1 MRLATGVSRTGF
13 GTAGLAAILLGPLLC
28 AALPR
33 LADPNALPFDWPR
46 DAALVT
52 TAPLTA
58 TALLLLGFASVAI
71 LFRLHRWRLSA
82 AASSSIAFA
91 LFLAARLAPID
102 QAGGVFL
109 AAIPPS
115 LLLGTAALLLLCLGQ
130 TLLLLD
136 RPRLARPLLLI
147 AAALFLVHLPKGM
160 AGLPE
165 LGHGVALL
173 LGIGGLCLTI
183 SLLLAA
189 TGKRH
194 GRDQPT
200 ILPSPGRFTQGLLMG
215 SSVAIPLLGWGL
227 GYLSGHDGN
236 AVLVSEAL
244 LALAWT
250 VIVITRPAA
259 APSPIA
265 TLAWARGTDRLTG
278 LYNRNT
284 MDGLIAIL
292 AEAPARAAIVMIDL
306 DRFRSANHT
315 LGHQDADAVLQEVAR
330 RLVAI
335 ARGQDIVRTGGD
347 EFAIF
352 CRDIGS
358 AEAIGLAERLLA
370 AIGRP
375 FDISAGRS
383 FHVTASIG
391 LAHGQTE
398 GLNDLRDAAD
408 EALYFAKQQGGNQ
421 AVLFTPPLHRVQIER
436 AGLEQDLHRA
446 FRSDSELFLVYQPII
461 SLRDNS
467 LVAIEALAR
476 WQHPQAGLVPPGRFV
491 GIAEAAG
498 MGLGLGAKIR
508 EMAVAQVAAW
518 RDRGMAPLPVVN
530 LNVSPQELSRAD
542 VPAALSALVD
552 RYGLDRAGFCIEVTE
567 GTFTDGH
574 ALSTLRAAREAGFKI
589 AMDDFG
595 TGYSSLAQLP
605 RLPLTSLKL
614 DRSFLDQAMASED
627 GISLF
632 ATIVQLAHVLN
643 LPVVAEGVE
652 TPEELAVASDC
663 GCDFVQGF
671 FFARPLSA
679 AQFETS
685 LEISPGATRLSWLKR
700 QPV

>member
-1 MRLATGVSRTGF
+1 MGPAFLAI
-13 GTAGLAAILLGPLLC
+13 ILLAPLLC
-28 AALPR
+28 AALPDLDSAHR
-33 LADPNALPFDWPR
+33 LSLDWLLSPS
-46 DAALVT
+46 AMLAG
-52 TAPLTA
+52 
-58 TALLLLGFASVAI
+58 TALLLITLGAGTGLSRRDSWRRMALAI
-71 LFRLHRWRLSA
+71 T
-82 AASSSIAFA
+82 
-91 LFLAARLAPID
+91 
-102 QAGGVFL
+102 
-109 AAIPPS
+109 
-115 LLLGTAALLLLCLGQ
+115 LLG
-130 TLLLLD
+130 TLLLLGGTLLPSLAPTVALRLGLSQPALAPLACAAFLLLGLGQTAVLRE
-136 RPRLARPLLLI
+136 RPRLGRLLLAV
-147 AAALFLVHLPKGM
+147 AAGLFLVQPLLRLQSLPGPSPGGM
-160 AGLPE
+160 
-165 LGHGVALL
+165 L
-173 LGIGGLCLTI
+173 LGTVGLCLTI
-183 SLLLAA
+183 AILLASA
-189 TGKRH
+189 GTGPGQSR
-194 GRDQPT
+194 GASLPAPSRT
-200 ILPSPGRFTQGLLMG
+200 IERLLIASALG
-215 SSVAIPLLGWGL
+215 IPLLSGL
-227 GYLSGHDGN
+227 LGSLLGHAREVVLLSEG
-236 AVLVSEAL
+236 L

-250 VIVITRPAA
+250 AIVIVHATNTPAFEGA
-259 APSPIA
+259 
-265 TLAWARGTDRLTG
+265 AWARGTDRLTG

-284 MDGLIAIL
+284 MDGLITL
-292 AEAPARAAIVMIDL
+292 LEQRPERAAIVMIDL

-315 LGHQDADAVLQEVAR
+315 LGHKDADAVLQEVAR
-330 RLVAI
+330 RLQEI
-335 ARGQDIVRTGGD
+335 AGRAQQHVVRTGGD

-358 AEAIGLAERLLA
+358 AEAVSLAERLLA
-370 AIGRP
+370 AVARP
-375 FDISAGRS
+375 FEISAGRS

-398 GLNDLRDAAD
+398 GLTDLRDAAD
-408 EALYFAKQQGGNQ
+408 EALFFAKQQGGNQ
-421 AVLFTPPLHRVQIER
+421 AVLFTLPLHHVQIER

-498 MGLGLGAKIR
+498 MGLGLGAKVR
-508 EMAVAQVAAW
+508 EMAVSQVAAW

-542 VPAALSALVD
+542 VPADLGALVD

-574 ALSTLRAAREAGFKI
+574 ALSTLRAAREAGFKV

-614 DRSFLDQAMASED
+614 DRSFLDQAMAGED

-652 TPEELAVASDC
+652 TPQELAVASDC

-685 LEISPGATRLSWLKR
+685 LQIGGTPGTARLSWLQR
-700 QPV
+700 QPS